1 MTEATAI
8 STPKEAYC
16 REHAAG
22 PYFEK
27 SIVHDFLH
35 FLDQLCT
42 LYIQTCDTL
51 EWTDPQK
58 RIQALLQTDLWSDED
73 CPGCFVTRIVE
84 RVQEPWLV
92 GCRASAEGFY
102 LWTLEELRWRG
113 GNIDKITAWV
123 ERVYRD
129 GEEAAKVAVG
139 VNGEVL

>member
-1 MTEATAI
+1 MTDHAAI
-8 STPKEAYC
+8 SARQEAYC
-16 REHAAG
+16 LEHAAG

-27 SIVHDFLH
+27 STVHDFLN

-42 LYIQTCDTL
+42 LYIQNCDTL

-58 RIQALLQTDLWSDED
+58 RIRALLQTDLWSEED

-84 RVQEPWLV
+84 RVQQPWLV
-92 GCRASAEGFY
+92 GCRASAEGIY

-113 GNIDKITAWV
+113 GDIDKITEWV

-129 GEEAAKVAVG
+129 GEEPAKVAAG
-139 VNGEVL
+139 INGEIL